1 MKNCPRNI
9 DRPFQFLGL
18 DVEEVVF
25 LLIWLGIVQVFTD
38 ILIGLGTT
46 IALAV
51 AIKKIKAGKPRGYLM
66 HFLYKKL
73 NLKIKGLPPLKQRWK
88 VW

>member
-9 DRPFQFLGL
+9 DKPFQVLGL

-25 LLIWLGIVQVFTD
+25 LLIWTGIIQVIFD
-38 ILIGLGTT
+38 VLIALATT
-46 IALAV
+46 IALIIV
-51 AIKKIKAGKPRGYLM
+51 IKKIKAGKPRGYLM

-73 NLKIKGLPPLKQRWK
+73 NLKIKGLPPFKKTWR